1 MRQPSRHIGAGLL
14 ALLACAWALIA
25 AGPAPAAESAASLTD
40 IEDEVMCPICGTL
53 LELSDS
59 PQANR
64 ERALIRRLIA
74 EGRDKDEIKDVLV
87 SEYGNE
93 VLATPSSSGFDLS
106 AWIVPALGIGAAVGA
121 LAVAL
126 LQRRRRRTASDR
138 TAPEIAPADAAR
150 LDRDMTDYDL

>member
-1 MRQPSRHIGAGLL
+1 MRQPGRIIGVSLL
-14 ALLACAWALIA
+14 ALLACACALLA
-25 AGPAPAAESAASLTD
+25 AGPALGAESSASLPD

-64 ERALIRRLIA
+64 ERSLIRKLIA

-87 SEYGNE
+87 SEYGDE

-106 AWIVPALGIGAAVGA
+106 AWIVPSLGLCGAVVA

-126 LQRRRRRTASDR
+126 VQRRRRRTASDM
-138 TAPEIAPADAAR
+138 TAPGIAPAEAAR